1 MLSLYPASTTRLLR
15 VLVCLLLSCGA
26 HLGYAASPPIYSAG
40 NDKGAQVIRTCTTTT
55 TTVGV
60 PPLTTT
66 VTTTNC
72 FGDVSNPERA
82 SDGSFT
88 SAATINVPASPVGGS
103 IRLRMDLADTAPG
116 NYRAGVVVQR
126 RGGALDLFN
135 VNLAGVLVIRTLKKG
150 ATGSVVQEEIPV
162 SPELAALVL
171 GSGAEPVRLEFVA
184 TKPFDQV
191 EIQAGAFV
199 ALGYDLDVFYAYA
212 IDANVVNM
220 AKGYLSRFDAPS
232 PSNYSTDTKDNG
244 ITVCVNSN
252 VSNPLNAVD
261 NSLTNYAT
269 MGALVDLSCPT
280 TLQTQLE
287 GTAPAGYDAGF
298 VIGNGGLLD
307 ASILKGLR
315 LTTYLNGVAQESS
328 GAGELLTLKVLP
340 GGQYAVNFPTTK
352 PYDRVEIRR
361 TSLLGALD
369 NLRVYHG
376 FGLEPQVFR
385 DVDPLL
391 SQFANPAGKYEVT
404 KSSALLC
411 VNCSITDPQLAA
423 DNDLKSNYA
432 TVKTTLSV
440 GGTVGLKMRLDGA
453 GQAGNTAGVVLGTAT
468 QLLDANVLSNIRVR
482 TYTGTPTSGG
492 NTDGSVLVESATGSS
507 LLRLE
512 LLADGRQEISFLTT
526 RDFDWVEVEFA
537 NGVSLL
543 NDARIYYGFAEDR
556 PTGFPTNIVAPPAPL
571 PVQLTAFNARANEL
585 AVDVTWKTA
594 VEINSDYFEVERSVA
609 PNQGFVT
616 VGRVQ
621 AAGNTSSGRQYAL
634 RDNDAR
640 QLPAGALYYRLRQVD
655 LDGTQVYSPVAVVT
669 RKAAPAALV
678 LYPNPASSSELVQVM
693 LGTLP
698 AADYHVAIYSIQG
711 SLVSQQSVSARKTT
725 IAVQDLRAGIYQVI
739 LRNAQGQQVATQRLA
754 LSGR

>member
-1 MLSLYPASTTRLLR
+1 MPLSL
-15 VLVCLLLSCGA
+15 V
-26 HLGYAASPPIYSAG
+26 G
-40 NDKGAQVIRTCTTTT
+40 N
-55 TTVGV
+55 
-60 PPLTTT
+60 
-66 VTTTNC
+66 
-72 FGDVSNPERA
+72 
-82 SDGSFT
+82 
-88 SAATINVPASPVGGS
+88 S
-103 IRLRMDLADTAPG
+103 IRLRVNLASQAPA
-116 NYRAGVVVQR
+116 NYRAGVVVR
-126 RGGALDLFN
+126 RQGGVLNLLN
-135 VNLAGVLVIRTLKKG
+135 INLAGVLVIRTLKKSG
-150 ATGSVVQEEIPV
+150 STSVVQESIPV
-162 SPELAALVL
+162 SAELAGLVL
-171 GSGAEPVRLEFVA
+171 GGSGSDPVRLEFVA
-184 TKPFDQV
+184 TKPFDQI
-191 EIQAGAFV
+191 EIEAGALL
-199 ALGYDLDVFYAYA
+199 ALGYKLDVFYAYA
-212 IDANVVNM
+212 IDANVINT
-220 AKGYLSRFDAPS
+220 AQGYLSRFDAPS
-232 PSNYSTDTKDNG
+232 TSNYSTESKDNG
-244 ITVCVNSN
+244 ITLCVNSN

-269 MGALVDLSCPT
+269 MGSLVDLSCPT

-307 ASILKGLR
+307 VSILKGLR

-328 GAGELLTLKVLP
+328 GAGDLLSLKVLP
-340 GGQYAVNFPTTK
+340 GGQYAINFPTTK
-352 PYDRVEIRR
+352 RYDRVEIRR
-361 TSLLGALD
+361 TSLLGVLD
-369 NLRVYHG
+369 NLRVYYG
-376 FGLEPQVFR
+376 FGLEPRVFR

-391 SQFANPAGKYEVT
+391 SQFANPAGKFEVT
-404 KSSALLC
+404 TSSAVVC

-423 DNDLKSNYA
+423 DNDLKNNYA
-432 TVKTTLSV
+432 TVQTTLSV

-453 GQAGNTAGVVLGTAT
+453 GQAGNTAGVILGSGTE
-468 QLLDANVLSNIRVR
+468 LLDLNVLSNIRVR
-482 TYTGTPTSGG
+482 TYTGTPTSNG
-492 NTDGSVLVESATGSS
+492 NTDGSVLVESATGSA

-543 NDARIYYGFAEDR
+543 NDTRIYYGFAEDR

-594 VEINSDYFEVERSVA
+594 AEVNSDYFEVERSVTA
-609 PNQGFVT
+609 NQGFVT

-621 AAGNTSSGRQYAL
+621 AAGNTSSGREYAL

-640 QLPAGALYYRLRQVD
+640 QLPAGVLYYRLRQVD
-655 LDGTQVYSPVAVVT
+655 VDGTQVYSAVAVVT
-669 RKAAPAALV
+669 RKAAAVALV
-678 LYPNPASSSELVQVM
+678 LYPNPAGSSDLVQVT

-698 AADYHVAIYSIQG
+698 SADYEVAIYSLQG

-725 IAVQDLRAGIYQVI
+725 IAVQGLRAGIYQVI